1 MALDTAIKNVG
12 DYYAAHYLAD
22 KNGFAKDIRDQAKAW
37 KEQGS
42 QSAPRRLAALGDG
55 YFKAKTAALDF
66 PEPELR
72 SRAGVKELDA
82 WHPALLD
89 ALGYRPEPFALE
101 LATEKKQLP
110 ALLRLNRHNR
120 PWLVILQAPFC
131 LSGGD
136 SEEEPLE
143 QPVQAPSRLVEELP
157 TLQESWEKAI
167 ALLFKQED
175 APRWAMLL
183 AGARVYLFDA
193 QTYAQGRY
201 LWIDLEEAYGRRQA
215 ETFQAICALLS
226 IEALS
231 PQGESDEVLHER
243 LREGSL
249 KSTHGV
255 SEKLQGAVRD
265 AIQAIANGWVEA
277 RRQSNLGYRQ
287 LSEREAP
294 LPDGSREITAEQ
306 LRHDA
311 LIYVYRLL
319 FCFYAE
325 ARGGEL
331 GILPINDDVYR
342 LGYSLEALRDLVD
355 ANEPGTT
362 TEQRTYIA
370 EHLERLFQ
378 LIYEG
383 FDPAREGLAQEE
395 DESEG
400 PQFGRLPSQESLFGS
415 PGGEQLALEDAQPR
429 NADSRRDSY
438 TPGKLFAIEPLTA
451 TLFDPAATPLLS
463 RVKLPNRVLHGV
475 IRCLSLGTSQ
485 QSKRIG
491 RINYAE
497 LGIVQLGSVYEGLL
511 SYKGFFATE
520 DLIQVHQQIKQGKTI
535 KPMLDNAV
543 DPKQPTWFVPA
554 TRLDEFK
561 KGEVVLEHRTE
572 KPRIYRTGEFI
583 LHLNGVDR
591 VNSASY
597 YTPEVLTR
605 TLVEEALKERLK
617 EFTPERADE
626 VLSLKVCEPAMG
638 SAAFLV
644 EAIDQ
649 LAHRY
654 LELKQQQCDKS
665 IDPSDYEDELRRV
678 RHYIAVHNVYGVDLN
693 PVAVELGALSLWLAT
708 IHRLQEAP
716 GSEDSQPLH
725 RPAATPWFGLRLRAG
740 NSLIGARR
748 SVWSKGQLGAGK
760 HYGKNAQVPRQLKP
774 GEARQPGE
782 IYHFLVWDE
791 DMAPAATDKLMRQH
805 WPEECEQ
812 IKQWR
817 NRQVKE
823 KFSPEELVRLEALSE
838 RIDALWADYAAERH
852 QALAHSA
859 CTASVWPTPQNDV
872 EALRPGPS
880 LRHQER
886 LKARLEAESGAFQR
900 LRLLMDSWCSFYFW
914 PLEQAEALPS
924 REAWLAAAEVL
935 LGIGTDDTS
944 TRGML
949 DIQLGDDIDLEA
961 LFQASQAQLPDAAH
975 LSELVPWFGVGR
987 ATAAEQHYHH
997 WELIFTEILGPRVED
1012 KPEPKGFDLMF
1023 GNPPW
1028 LKVSWK
1034 DAPLLSEF
1042 EPLLGVRDAK
1052 SATYNRERPRL
1063 LQDEQRR
1070 LTYRTAFEQGEGSN
1084 VFLNDATLY
1093 PALAGVQTNLYKNF
1107 IERSWGL
1114 LGERGIAGLLHPE
1127 GVFDDPNGGELRK
1140 AYYPRLRA
1148 HYQHHNGLPLFSD
1161 VDAKERFSINIFV
1174 GEPGEVSFFNISNL
1188 ADPSTVE
1195 RSEGVVESVQPIPG
1209 FKDDKG
1215 DWETR
1220 GHPERILKIT
1230 ERELGLFARLFE
1242 EAETPPLQARLPQ
1255 VHSRPLLKVLEKFA
1269 KAPRRLSD
1277 LKGQYMAT
1285 EMLHEANA
1293 QRDGMITRQQEPS
1306 FQPANADEWVA
1317 SGPHFY
1323 VGNPFNKT
1331 PRTACTANGHYDAID
1346 LETIPND
1353 YLPRAVYRP
1362 GDENGD
1368 LTAFYNAIPEWP
1380 KPQKPTK
1387 TDSGWQ
1393 PGFWP
1398 VADDEAAAYEALLGE
1413 PLKRYGIDTSRPGAR
1428 TARQFGFFSRWEG
1441 DVEGAIRWL
1450 KHNGLERNSQAFTR
1464 SFSDVRLEQVALHKG
1479 DMEWL
1484 PKPLTAQPRLVY
1496 RRRGQPANERTLI
1509 PAVMPPGIT
1518 HINPVI
1524 SLTFNDSAMA
1534 AIFGGHSFSLLHDF
1548 LIRVAGRSDI
1558 YANTLLPF
1566 PLVEEAYWP
1575 NIKVRALRLSCL
1587 TNHYAELWHDLF
1599 EDGFKQDA
1607 FAKTGA
1613 KKWSELSPAWNR
1625 EVAFR
1630 SDLDRRQAEL
1640 ELDVLLALGF
1650 GLSVEELVQ
1659 IYSVQFSA
1667 LVEYEKVDEYD
1678 ARGQRL
1684 PNTKRKDAGGKEV
1697 RDARADHDGSSPLT
1711 VSWEIDNGNQTVT
1724 RTFYPPFRHVDRIE
1738 DYRTGYRVFAERLG
1752 IELPEA
1758 EAPAMAE

>member
-22 KNGFAKDIRDQAKAW
+22 KNGFAKDIREQAKAW
-37 KEQGS
+37 KDEGS
-42 QSAPRRLAALGDG
+42 QSAPRRLAALGDS
-55 YFKAKTAALDF
+55 YFKAKTAALDY

-82 WHPALLD
+82 WHPSLLD
-89 ALGYRPEPFALE
+89 ALGYRPKPFALE

-175 APRWAMLL
+175 APRWVMLL

-226 IEALS
+226 VEALA

-277 RRQSNLGYRQ
+277 RRHGNLGYRQ
-287 LSEREAP
+287 LSDREAP

-362 TEQRTYIA
+362 TEQGTYIA
-370 EHLERLFQ
+370 EHLDRLFK

-383 FDPAREGLAQEE
+383 FDPAREGHAE
-395 DESEG
+395 DEEG
-400 PQFGRLPSQESLFGS
+400 ESPQFGRLPSQASLFGS
-415 PGGEQLALEDAQPR
+415 PSGEQLALEDTQPR
-429 NADSRRDSY
+429 QADSRRDGY
-438 TPGKLFAIEPLTA
+438 TPGKLFIIEPLTA

-520 DLIQVHQQIKQGKTI
+520 DLVQVHQQIKQGKTI
-535 KPMLDNAV
+535 KPMLDDAV

-561 KGEVVLEHRTE
+561 KGEVVLEHRTQ

-617 EFTPERADE
+617 DFTPEQANE

-654 LELKQQQCDKS
+654 LELKQQQLGQS

-708 IHRLQEAP
+708 IHRLKEVA

-760 HYGKNAQVPRQLKP
+760 HYGMNAQVPRQLKP

-791 DMAPAATDKLMRQH
+791 DMAPASSDKLMKQH
-805 WPEECEQ
+805 WPEECER

-817 NRQVKE
+817 NKQVKK
-823 KFSPEELVRLEALSE
+823 KFSPEELSRLEALSE
-838 RIDALWADYAAERH
+838 RIDALWVDYAAERH
-852 QALAHSA
+852 QALAHTA

-872 EALRPGPS
+872 NSLRPGPS
-880 LRHQER
+880 LHHQER
-886 LKARLEAESGAFQR
+886 LKAKLEAESGAFQR
-900 LRLLMDSWCSFYFW
+900 LCLLMDSWCSFYFW

-935 LGIGTDDTS
+935 LGVGTDDLA
-944 TRGML
+944 TRAML
-949 DIQLGDDIDLEA
+949 DIQLGEDIDLEA

-987 ATAAEQHYHH
+987 ATATEQHYHH

-1012 KPEPKGFDLMF
+1012 KPEPRGFDLMF

-1028 LKVSWK
+1028 LKVTWK

-1070 LTYRTAFEQGEGSN
+1070 LTYRAAFEQGEGSN

-1114 LGERGIAGLLHPE
+1114 IAGQAIIGYLHE
-1127 GVFDDPNGGELRK
+1127 YAIFDDARGGRFRE
-1140 AYYPRLRA
+1140 AFYPRLRLA
-1148 HYQHHNGLPLFSD
+1148 VQYQNWLPLFPD
-1161 VDAKERFSINIFV
+1161 VGAAKVFCMTLS
-1174 GEPGEVSFFNISNL
+1174 
-1188 ADPSTVE
+1188 STPK
-1195 RSEGVVESVQPIPG
+1195 ES
-1209 FKDDKG
+1209 
-1215 DWETR
+1215 
-1220 GHPERILKIT
+1220 
-1230 ERELGLFARLFE
+1230 
-1242 EAETPPLQARLPQ
+1242 
-1255 VHSRPLLKVLEKFA
+1255 PLLNPDFFRGVEFGS
-1269 KAPRRLSD
+1269 PYT
-1277 LKGQYMAT
+1277 GQ
-1285 EMLHEANA
+1285 
-1293 QRDGMITRQQEPS
+1293 
-1306 FQPANADEWVA
+1306 
-1317 SGPHFY
+1317 
-1323 VGNPFNKT
+1323 
-1331 PRTACTANGHYDAID
+1331 
-1346 LETIPND
+1346 
-1353 YLPRAVYRP
+1353 
-1362 GDENGD
+1362 
-1368 LTAFYNAIPEWP
+1368 
-1380 KPQKPTK
+1380 
-1387 TDSGWQ
+1387 
-1393 PGFWP
+1393 
-1398 VADDEAAAYEALLGE
+1398 
-1413 PLKRYGIDTSRPGAR
+1413 
-1428 TARQFGFFSRWEG
+1428 
-1441 DVEGAIRWL
+1441 
-1450 KHNGLERNSQAFTR
+1450 
-1464 SFSDVRLEQVALHKG
+1464 
-1479 DMEWL
+1479 
-1484 PKPLTAQPRLVY
+1484 
-1496 RRRGQPANERTLI
+1496 
-1509 PAVMPPGIT
+1509 
-1518 HINPVI
+1518 
-1524 SLTFNDSAMA
+1524 
-1534 AIFGGHSFSLLHDF
+1534 
-1548 LIRVAGRSDI
+1548 
-1558 YANTLLPF
+1558 
-1566 PLVEEAYWP
+1566 
-1575 NIKVRALRLSCL
+1575 
-1587 TNHYAELWHDLF
+1587 
-1599 EDGFKQDA
+1599 
-1607 FAKTGA
+1607 
-1613 KKWSELSPAWNR
+1613 
-1625 EVAFR
+1625 
-1630 SDLDRRQAEL
+1630 
-1640 ELDVLLALGF
+1640 
-1650 GLSVEELVQ
+1650 
-1659 IYSVQFSA
+1659 
-1667 LVEYEKVDEYD
+1667 
-1678 ARGQRL
+1678 
-1684 PNTKRKDAGGKEV
+1684 
-1697 RDARADHDGSSPLT
+1697 
-1711 VSWEIDNGNQTVT
+1711 
-1724 RTFYPPFRHVDRIE
+1724 
-1738 DYRTGYRVFAERLG
+1738 
-1752 IELPEA
+1752 
-1758 EAPAMAE
+1758 

>member
-22 KNGFAKDIRDQAKAW
+22 KNGFAKDLRDQAKVW

-42 QSAPRRLAALGDG
+42 QSAPRRLATLGDS
-55 YFKAKTAALDF
+55 YFKAKAAALDF

-72 SRAGVKELDA
+72 SRAGIKEVEA

-89 ALGYRPEPFALE
+89 ALGYQPEPFAME

-120 PWLVILQAPFC
+120 PWLVILQAAFC
-131 LSGGD
+131 LAGGD
-136 SEEEPLE
+136 SDEEPLE
-143 QPVQAPSRLVEELP
+143 QQVQSPSRLVEELP

-167 ALLFKQED
+167 AILFKQED
-175 APRWAMLL
+175 APRWVMLL

-201 LWIDLEEAYGRRQA
+201 LWVDLEDAYGRRQA
-215 ETFQAICALLS
+215 ETFQAICALFS
-226 IEALS
+226 VEALS

-265 AIQAIANGWVEA
+265 AIQDIANGWVEA

-362 TEQRTYIA
+362 TEQGTYIA

-395 DESEG
+395 VESDS
-400 PQFGRLPSQESLFGS
+400 PQFGHLPSQESLFGS
-415 PGGEQLALEDAQPR
+415 PGGQQLALEDAQPR
-429 NADSRRDSY
+429 HADSRRDGY
-438 TPGKLFAIEPLTA
+438 TPGKLFSIEPLTA

-463 RVKLPNRVLHGV
+463 RVELPNRVLHGV

-485 QSKRIG
+485 QSRRIG

-520 DLIQVHQQIKQGKTI
+520 DLIQVHQRGKKV
-535 KPMLDNAV
+535 KPMFDDAV
-543 DPKQPTWFVPA
+543 DPKVPTWFVP
-554 TRLDEFK
+554 RSREDEFK
-561 KGEVVLEHRTE
+561 HGEVVLEHRTE
-572 KPRIYRTGEFI
+572 QTRYYKAGSFI

-605 TLVEEALKERLK
+605 TLVEEALKERFK
-617 EFTPERADE
+617 DFTPEQADE
-626 VLSLKVCEPAMG
+626 VLSLKICEPAMG

-654 LELKQQQCDKS
+654 LKLKQQQLGEN
-665 IDPSDYEDELRRV
+665 IAPSDYEDEVRRV

-708 IHRLQEAP
+708 IHRLQEAS
-716 GSEDSQPLH
+716 GSEDSQPFY

-748 SVWSKGQLGAGK
+748 SVWSKGQLKAGR
-760 HYGKNAQVPRQLKP
+760 HYGKNAEVPRQIKP
-774 GEARQPGE
+774 GEAREPGE
-782 IYHFLVWDE
+782 IYHFLIWDE
-791 DMAPAATDKLMRQH
+791 DMAPAATDNLMAQH
-805 WPEECEQ
+805 WPNECEY

-817 NRQVKE
+817 NKQVKQ

-838 RIDALWADYAAERH
+838 RIDDLWAEYAAERH
-852 QALAHSA
+852 QALAYSA
-859 CTASVWPTPQNDV
+859 CTASVWPAPQNDV
-872 EALRPGPS
+872 EALRPSPS

-886 LKARLEAESGAFQR
+886 LKATLEAESGAFQR
-900 LRLLMDSWCSFYFW
+900 LRQLMDSWCSFYFW
-914 PLEQAEALPS
+914 PLEQAETLPS

-935 LGIGTDDTS
+935 LGIGTDDLA
-944 TRGML
+944 TRAML
-949 DIQLGDDIDLEA
+949 DIQLGEDIDLEA
-961 LFQASQAQLPDAAH
+961 LFQVSEAQLPDAAH
-975 LSELVPWFGVGR
+975 LSKLVPWFGVGR

-1012 KPEPKGFDLMF
+1012 KPKPKGFDLMF

-1028 LKVSWK
+1028 LKVTWK

-1052 SATYNRERPRL
+1052 SATYNRERPKL

-1070 LTYRTAFEQGEGSN
+1070 LTYRAAFERGEGSN

-1114 LGERGIAGLLHPE
+1114 IADKAIVGFYHE
-1127 GVFDDPNGGELRK
+1127 SAIFDDARGGAFRE
-1140 AYYPRLRA
+1140 AFYPRLRLA
-1148 HYQHHNGLPLFSD
+1148 VQYQNWLPLFSD
-1161 VDAKERFSINIFV
+1161 VGAAKVFCMTLSSSPKEFIKFES
-1174 GEPGEVSFFNISNL
+1174 ISNVFHPQVIAQCEIEDRAANPVPAL
-1188 ADPSTVE
+1188 
-1195 RSEGVVESVQPIPG
+1195 
-1209 FKDDKG
+1209 KDSDGK
-1215 DWETR
+1215 WEMR
-1220 GHPERILKIT
+1220 GHPLRAIWVT
-1230 ERELGLFARLFE
+1230 EKELALFSKLLDEEGTLPAR
-1242 EAETPPLQARLPQ
+1242 ARLPQ
-1255 VHSRPLLKVLEKFA
+1255 VHSQSVLKVLEKFA
-1269 KAPRRLSD
+1269 GAPRRLD
-1277 LKGQYMAT
+1277 DTKGQYIAT
-1285 EMLHEANA
+1285 VMFDETYA
-1293 QRDGMITRQQEPS
+1293 QRDRIITRQQEPS
-1306 FQPANADEWVA
+1306 FQPSSSDEWVI

-1323 VGNPFNKT
+1323 VGNPFSKT
-1331 PRTACTANGHYDAID
+1331 ARALCKEKSDYDVVD
-1346 LETIPND
+1346 LESIPSD

-1362 GDENGD
+1362 GDESGD

-1380 KPQKPTK
+1380 KAQKPIK
-1387 TDSGWQ
+1387 IDSGWQ

-1398 VADDEAAAYEALLGE
+1398 VADDEVAAYEALLGE
-1413 PLKRYGIDTSRPGAR
+1413 PLKCYGIDTSRPGAR

-1450 KHNGLERNSQAFTR
+1450 KHNGLERNAQAFTR
-1464 SFSDVRLEQVALHKG
+1464 SFIDVRLEQAAPSDEQQKY
-1479 DMEWL
+1479 L
-1484 PKPLTAQPRLVY
+1484 PKPLTAYSRFMVRDMCQPS
-1496 RRRGQPANERTLI
+1496 NERTLMG
-1509 PAVMPPGIT
+1509 ALMPVGATAINT
-1518 HINPVI
+1518 ARVLTMLDKHALIAFSGFCTSVVADFYIKLKGRGHIHN
-1524 SLTFNDSAMA
+1524 
-1534 AIFGGHSFSLLHDF
+1534 
-1548 LIRVAGRSDI
+1548 
-1558 YANTLLPF
+1558 
-1566 PLVEEAYWP
+1566 
-1575 NIKVRALRLSCL
+1575 
-1587 TNHYAELWHDLF
+1587 
-1599 EDGFKQDA
+1599 
-1607 FAKTGA
+1607 
-1613 KKWSELSPAWNR
+1613 
-1625 EVAFR
+1625 
-1630 SDLDRRQAEL
+1630 SDLASLIMPVKPEICNSLVARTLALQCLSTQFDNFYEGIELTSASPHMLHSVFDGTNFAIELRPRVRNDMQRRLAQIEIDVLCAL
-1640 ELDVLLALGF
+1640 ELDLTE
-1650 GLSVEELVQ
+1650 EELIQ
-1659 IYSVQFSA
+1659 IYSVQFPVMKA
-1667 LVEYEKVDEYD
+1667 YEEADEYD
-1678 ARGQRL
+1678 SRGQRL
-1684 PNTKRKDAGGKEV
+1684 PNTSRKDAGGKEL
-1697 RDARADHDGSSPLT
+1697 RAARLGHDGNSPLT

-1724 RTFYPPFRHVDRIE
+1724 RTFYPPFSHVDRIE
-1738 DYRTGYRVFAERLG
+1738 DYRTAYRVFAERLG
-1752 IELPEA
+1752 IETKQEEFA
-1758 EAPAMAE
+1758 

>member
-42 QSAPRRLAALGDG
+42 QSAPRRLAALGDS
-55 YFKAKTAALDF
+55 YFKAKTAALDY

-72 SRAGVKELDA
+72 SRAGVKGLDA

-143 QPVQAPSRLVEELP
+143 QPVQAPSRLVDELP

-175 APRWAMLL
+175 APRWVMLL

-362 TEQRTYIA
+362 TEQGTYIA

-415 PGGEQLALEDAQPR
+415 PSGEQLGLEDAQPSQ
-429 NADSRRDSY
+429 AGSRRDGY

-475 IRCLSLGTSQ
+475 IRSLSLGTSQ

-520 DLIQVHQQIKQGKTI
+520 DLIQVHQQIKQGKSV
-535 KPMLDNAV
+535 KPMLDDAV
-543 DPKQPTWFVPA
+543 DPNQPTWFVPA

-561 KGEVVLEHRTE
+561 KGEVVLEHRTQ

-617 EFTPERADE
+617 DFTPEQADE

-708 IHRLQEAP
+708 IHRLQEVA
-716 GSEDSQPLH
+716 GSEDSQSLH

-805 WPEECEQ
+805 WPEECER

-817 NRQVKE
+817 NRQVKQ
-823 KFSPEELVRLEALSE
+823 KFSPEELARLEALSE

-852 QALAHSA
+852 RALAHSA
-859 CTASVWPTPQNDV
+859 CTASVWPTPQNDM

-900 LRLLMDSWCSFYFW
+900 LRLLMDSWCSVYFW
-914 PLEQAEALPS
+914 PLEQAKALPS

-949 DIQLGDDIDLEA
+949 DIQLGEDIDLEA

-975 LSELVPWFGVGR
+975 LSDLVPWFGVGR

-997 WELIFTEILGPRVED
+997 WELIFTEILGPRLED
-1012 KPEPKGFDLMF
+1012 KPEPRGFDLMF

-1028 LKVSWK
+1028 VGAAWQS
-1034 DAPLLSEF
+1034 APILDEF
-1042 EPLLGVRDAK
+1042 EPLLGVRDSK
-1052 SATYNRERPRL
+1052 SATYNRERPKL
-1063 LQDEQRR
+1063 LEREDRR
-1070 LTYRTAFEQGEGSN
+1070 RDYREMFTATEGLAT
-1084 VFLNDATLY
+1084 FLGSSSLF
-1093 PALAGVQTNLYKNF
+1093 PAISGIRTNLYKNF
-1107 IERSWGL
+1107 IEISWGL
-1114 LGERGIAGLLHPE
+1114 VATDAVVGFYHEYNIFEDARGGRFREFLYSRLI
-1127 GVFDDPNGGELRK
+1127 GVCQFQNW
-1140 AYYPRLRA
+1140 
-1148 HYQHHNGLPLFSD
+1148 LPLFSD
-1161 VDAKERFSINIFV
+1161 VGSAKTFCFTLCSAPKVDLGFWFIANVFHPSAIAQCEIKERDSLPV
-1174 GEPGEVSFFNISNL
+1174 PNL
-1188 ADPSTVE
+1188 KNTDGKWDMT
-1195 RSEGVVESVQPIPG
+1195 
-1209 FKDDKG
+1209 
-1215 DWETR
+1215 
-1220 GHPERILKIT
+1220 GHPDRKIWVGRDDLKVCSQ
-1230 ERELGLFARLFE
+1230 LV
-1242 EAETPPLQARLPQ
+1242 EAEGEKGSGPKLPLI
-1255 VHSRPLLKVLEKFA
+1255 HSRQMLKVLRTIAASPK
-1269 KAPRRLSD
+1269 RLND
-1277 LKGQYMAT
+1277 FKGLYYAT
-1285 EMLHEANA
+1285 DMFNEVLAQEA
-1293 QRDGMITRQQEPS
+1293 GVITRQQTPS
-1306 FQPANADEWVA
+1306 YCPTSSEDWIV
-1317 SGPHFY
+1317 SGPHFFMN
-1323 VGNPFNKT
+1323 NPFSKTARSECVEKSDYDVLVLDTLGESFT
-1331 PRTACTANGHYDAID
+1331 PRT
-1346 LETIPND
+1346 
-1353 YLPRAVYRP
+1353 VYRP
-1362 GDENGD
+1362 GDAKGEK
-1368 LTAFYNAIPEWP
+1368 ARFYEAIPEWP
-1380 KPQKPTK
+1380 KPKKPLK
-1387 TDSGWQ
+1387 TDTGWVK
-1393 PGFWP
+1393 GFWP
-1398 VADDEAAAYEALLGE
+1398 VRDDEVPAYEALLGE
-1413 PLKRYGIDTSRPGAR
+1413 KVKRYGFDLSELGGL
-1428 TARQFGFFSRWEG
+1428 TARKFAFFEKWDG
-1441 DVEGAIRWL
+1441 DVDKAVSFLRNAPPNEIHSL
-1450 KHNGLERNSQAFTR
+1450 KNRFPGVYLKQSIPENEE
-1464 SFSDVRLEQVALHKG
+1464 LKL
-1479 DMEWL
+1479 L
-1484 PKPLTAQPRLVY
+1484 PKPYTAYPRFMV
-1496 RRRGQPANERTLI
+1496 REMCVSSNERTLI
-1509 PAVMPPGIT
+1509 GALMPPGAT
-1518 HINPVI
+1518 
-1524 SLTFNDSAMA
+1524 SLGSVRSLAMA
-1534 AIFGGHSFSLLHDF
+1534 DAYNTVSFAGFCTSIFSDF
-1548 LIRVAGRSDI
+1548 LIKLRGRGHVKNSDLASLVVPVNKIICDAIVARV
-1558 YANTLLPF
+1558 
-1566 PLVEEAYWP
+1566 
-1575 NIKVRALRLSCL
+1575 LSLNCL
-1587 TNHYAELWHDLF
+1587 SQHFDLF
-1599 EDGFKQDA
+1599 YKEVSLFQDQ
-1607 FAKTGA
+1607 
-1613 KKWSELSPAWNR
+1613 SEMLKSVFYDIDLSI
-1625 EVAFR
+1625 EK
-1630 SDLDRRQAEL
+1630 RRVIRNDMQRRLAQIEIDVLCAL
-1640 ELDVLLALGF
+1640 ELDLTE
-1650 GLSVEELVQ
+1650 EELIQ
-1659 IYSVQFSA
+1659 IYSVQFPVMKA
-1667 LVEYEKVDEYD
+1667 YEEADEYD
-1678 ARGQRL
+1678 SRGQRL
-1684 PNTKRKDAGGKEV
+1684 PNTARKDAGGKELREV
-1697 RDARADHDGSSPLT
+1697 RADHDGISPLT

-1724 RTFYPPFRHVDRIE
+1724 RTFYPPFLHVDRIE
-1738 DYRTGYRVFAERLG
+1738 DYRTAYRVFAERLG

-1758 EAPAMAE
+1758 EASAMAE

>member
-1 MALDTAIKNVG
+1 MALDNAIKNVG

-22 KNGFAKDIRDQAKAW
+22 KNGFAKGIREQAKAW
-37 KEQGS
+37 KDEGS
-42 QSAPRRLAALGDG
+42 QSAPRRLAALGDS

-66 PEPELR
+66 SEPELR

-101 LATEKKQLP
+101 LPTEKKQLP

-231 PQGESDEVLHER
+231 PEGESDEVLHER

-294 LPDGSREITAEQ
+294 LPDGSREINAEQ

-362 TEQRTYIA
+362 TEQGTYIA

-383 FDPAREGLAQEE
+383 FDPAREGLAQED
-395 DESEG
+395 DESDS
-400 PQFGRLPSQESLFGS
+400 PQFGRLPSQASLFGS
-415 PGGEQLALEDAQPR
+415 PGGEQLALEEAQPR
-429 NADSRRDSY
+429 QADGRRDGY
-438 TPGKLFAIEPLTA
+438 TPGKLFSIEPLTA

-475 IRCLSLGTSQ
+475 IRCLSLGTTQ

-535 KPMLDNAV
+535 KPMFDNAV
-543 DPKQPTWFVPA
+543 DPKVATWFVPSH
-554 TRLDEFK
+554 REDDFK
-561 KGEVVLEHRTE
+561 HGEVVLEHRT
-572 KPRIYRTGEFI
+572 KKTRYYKTGSFI

-617 EFTPERADE
+617 EFTPEQADE

-654 LELKQQQCDKS
+654 LDLKTKQLGQS

-708 IHRLQEAP
+708 IHRLQEVA

-791 DMAPAATDKLMRQH
+791 DMAPTATDKLMKQH

-817 NRQVKE
+817 NHQVKE
-823 KFSPEELVRLEALSE
+823 KFSPEELARLEALSE

-872 EALRPGPS
+872 EALRPGPR

-886 LKARLEAESGAFQR
+886 LKAKLEAESGAFQR

-914 PLEQAEALPS
+914 PLEKADALPN

-935 LGIGTDDTS
+935 LGIGTDDLA
-944 TRGML
+944 TRAML
-949 DIQLGDDIDLEA
+949 DIQLGEDIDLEA

-997 WELIFTEILGPRVED
+997 WELIFTEILGPQLED
-1012 KPEPKGFDLMF
+1012 KPEPRGFDLMF

-1028 LKVSWK
+1028 LKVTWK

-1052 SATYNRERPRL
+1052 SATYNRERPKL

-1093 PALAGVQTNLYKNF
+1093 PSLAGVQTNLYKNF

-1114 LGERGIAGLLHPE
+1114 LGEYGIAGLLHPE
-1127 GVFDDPNGGELRK
+1127 GVFDDPNGGKLRK

-1161 VDAKERFSINIFV
+1161 VDAKERFSINVFV

-1188 ADPSTVE
+1188 ADPTTVE
-1195 RSEGVVESVQPIPG
+1195 RSEAVVESVQPIPG

-1215 DWETR
+1215 GWETR
-1220 GHPERILKIT
+1220 GHPERILNIT
-1230 ERELGLFARLFE
+1230 ERELGLFVRLFE

-1269 KAPRRLSD
+1269 KAPSRLGD

-1306 FQPANADEWVA
+1306 FQPASANEWVV

-1331 PRTACTANGHYDAID
+1331 PRTVCTANGHYDAIID
-1346 LETIPND
+1346 LETIPSD

-1398 VADDEAAAYEALLGE
+1398 VADEYVAAFEALLGE
-1413 PLKRYGIDTSRPGAR
+1413 PLKRYGIESSRPGAR
-1428 TARQFGFFSRWEG
+1428 TARQFGFFTRWEG

-1450 KHNGLERNSQAFTR
+1450 KHNGLECNAHAFTR
-1464 SFSDVRLEQVALHKG
+1464 SFSDVRLEQAVPDAQKMKL
-1479 DMEWL
+1479 L
-1484 PKPLTAQPRLVY
+1484 PKPITAQPRLMV
-1496 RRRGQPANERTLI
+1496 RAMCQPANERTLI
-1509 PAVMPPGIT
+1509 GALMPHGATATNAARIVAMVDNYELLAFEGFVSSIVADLVIKLNGRGNVHNSDIAIVPTVTKAELKPAVVTRVLASQCLSTQFDDFYEGIELTSASSDMQHSVFDGTNFTIELRPG
-1518 HINPVI
+1518 
-1524 SLTFNDSAMA
+1524 LRNDMQ
-1534 AIFGGHSFSLLHDF
+1534 
-1548 LIRVAGRSDI
+1548 R
-1558 YANTLLPF
+1558 
-1566 PLVEEAYWP
+1566 
-1575 NIKVRALRLSCL
+1575 RLAQIEIDVLC
-1587 TNHYAELWHDLF
+1587 A
-1599 EDGFKQDA
+1599 
-1607 FAKTGA
+1607 
-1613 KKWSELSPAWNR
+1613 
-1625 EVAFR
+1625 
-1630 SDLDRRQAEL
+1630 L
-1640 ELDVLLALGF
+1640 ELDLTE
-1650 GLSVEELVQ
+1650 EELIQ
-1659 IYSVQFSA
+1659 IYTVQFPVMKA
-1667 LVEYEKVDEYD
+1667 YEEADQYD
-1678 ARGQRL
+1678 SRGQRL
-1684 PNTKRKDAGGKEV
+1684 PNTARKDAGGKEL
-1697 RDARADHDGSSPLT
+1697 REARADHDGTSPLT

-1738 DYRTGYRVFAERLG
+1738 DYRTAYRVFAERLG

-1758 EAPAMAE
+1758 EASAMAE

>member
-22 KNGFAKDIRDQAKAW
+22 KNGFTKDIRDQAKAW

-42 QSAPRRLAALGDG
+42 QSAPRRLAALGDS

-101 LATEKKQLP
+101 LATEKMQLP

-131 LSGGD
+131 LSGDD

-226 IEALS
+226 VEALS

-287 LSEREAP
+287 LGEREAP

-311 LIYVYRLL
+311 LIFVYRLL

-362 TEQRTYIA
+362 TEQGTYIA

-395 DESEG
+395 EESEG
-400 PQFGRLPSQESLFGS
+400 PLFGRPPSQTSLFGS
-415 PGGEQLALEDAQPR
+415 PGGEQLALDDAQPR
-429 NADSRRDSY
+429 LADGRRDGY

-520 DLIQVHQQIKQGKTI
+520 DLIQVHQQIKQGRTI
-535 KPMLDNAV
+535 RPMLDNAV

-561 KGEVVLEHRTE
+561 KGEVVLEHRTQ

-617 EFTPERADE
+617 AFTPEQADE

-654 LELKQQQCDKS
+654 LELKQQQLGQS

-708 IHRLQEAP
+708 IHRLQEVA
-716 GSEDSQPLH
+716 GSEDSQPIH

-748 SVWSKGQLGAGK
+748 SVWSKGQLGTGK

-774 GEARQPGE
+774 SEARKPGE

-791 DMAPAATDKLMRQH
+791 DMAPAATDKLMREH
-805 WPEECEQ
+805 WPEACEQ

-823 KFSPEELVRLEALSE
+823 KYSPEELARLEALSE

-852 QALAHSA
+852 RALAHSA

-886 LKARLEAESGAFQR
+886 LKAKLEAESGAFQR

-914 PLEQAEALPS
+914 PLEQAETLPS

-935 LGIGTDDTS
+935 LGIGTDDLA
-944 TRGML
+944 TRAML
-949 DIQLGDDIDLEA
+949 DIQLGEDIDLEA

-1028 LKVSWK
+1028 LKVTWS

-1052 SATYNRERPRL
+1052 SVTYNRERPKL
-1063 LQDEQRR
+1063 LQDARRR
-1070 LTYRTAFEQGEGSN
+1070 LEYRTAFEQGEGSN

-1114 LGERGIAGLLHPE
+1114 IAE
-1127 GVFDDPNGGELRK
+1127 GAMVGFYHEYAIFDDAKGGGFRK
-1140 AYYPRLRA
+1140 ALYPRLRA
-1148 HYQHHNGLPLFSD
+1148 SFQYQNWLPLFAD
-1161 VDAKERFSINIFV
+1161 VGSAKVFCMTLSSTPREEIGFRS
-1174 GEPGEVSFFNISNL
+1174 ISNVFH
-1188 ADPSTVE
+1188 PQ
-1195 RSEGVVESVQPIPG
+1195 VVSQCDMQENLCKPVPAL
-1209 FKDDKG
+1209 KDDDGK
-1215 DWETR
+1215 WEMR
-1220 GHPERILKIT
+1220 GHPLRTVWVTSK
-1230 ERELGLFARLFE
+1230 ELELFAKLLDDE
-1242 EAETPPLQARLPQ
+1242 GTPYSRARLPQ
-1255 VHSRPLLKVLEKFA
+1255 VHSQKILAVLEKFA
-1269 KAPRRLSD
+1269 KSPRRLGD
-1277 LKGQYMAT
+1277 LKGCYYPT
-1285 EMLHEANA
+1285 EMFHESNS
-1293 QRDGMITRQQEPS
+1293 QRDGIITRQEKPS
-1306 FQPANADEWVA
+1306 FQPESADEWVV

-1323 VGNPFNKT
+1323 ASNPFAKT
-1331 PRTACTANGHYDAID
+1331 ARTMCKEKSDYDLID
-1346 LETIPND
+1346 LSNIQSN

-1380 KPQKPTK
+1380 KPQKPVRVE
-1387 TDSGWQ
+1387 SGWQ

-1398 VADDEAAAYEALLGE
+1398 VDDEDVFAYEVLLGE
-1413 PLKRYGIDTSRPGAR
+1413 KVKRYCIDTSRPGTR
-1428 TARQFGFFSRWEG
+1428 TARKFGFFNRWDG
-1441 DVEGAIRWL
+1441 DVEGAIQWL
-1450 KHNGLERNSQAFTR
+1450 KNNRLDCDDKEFLQRFY
-1464 SFSDVRLEQVALHKG
+1464 DVRLGQVAPTVCQMQG
-1479 DMEWL
+1479 L
-1484 PKPLTAQPRLVY
+1484 PKPITSYARHVN
-1496 RRRGQPANERTLI
+1496 RKMVMSSNERTLI
-1509 PAVMPPGIT
+1509 ASVIPPGASHMDGAFSIAFSSVALT
-1518 HINPVI
+1518 MCFS
-1524 SLTFNDSAMA
+1524 SLASSVVM
-1534 AIFGGHSFSLLHDF
+1534 DF
-1548 LIRVAGRSDI
+1548 LVRMGGKSNLRHDVMKNMPFPDNVFGKLAAYRYAQLICVAEAYKTTWDSLID
-1558 YANTLLPF
+1558 TLLKD
-1566 PLVEEAYWP
+1566 EE
-1575 NIKVRALRLSCL
+1575 ISSL
-1587 TNHYAELWHDLF
+1587 D
-1599 EDGFKQDA
+1599 
-1607 FAKTGA
+1607 FASLEEWDPSK
-1613 KKWSELSPAWNR
+1613 PC
-1625 EVAFR
+1625 R
-1630 SDLDRRQAEL
+1630 SDLERRLAGVDI
-1640 ELDVLLALGF
+1640 DVLAAFSL
-1650 GLSVEELVQ
+1650 GLSLEELIQ
-1659 IYSVQFSA
+1659 IYEVQFS
-1667 LVEYEKVDEYD
+1667 VMKSYEEVDEYD
-1678 ARGQRL
+1678 SRGMRL
-1684 PNTKRKDAGGKEV
+1684 PNTTRKDAGGKEV
-1697 RDARADHDGSSPLT
+1697 REARADHDGTSPLT

-1738 DYRTGYRVFAERLG
+1738 DYRTAYRVFAERLG
-1752 IELPEA
+1752 VETHQEEFA
-1758 EAPAMAE
+1758 

>member
-42 QSAPRRLAALGDG
+42 QSAPRRLAALGDN

-89 ALGYRPEPFALE
+89 TLGYRPEPFALE

-226 IEALS
+226 VDALS

-362 TEQRTYIA
+362 TEQGTYIA

-383 FDPAREGLAQEE
+383 FDPAREGLSHQE
-395 DESEG
+395 DESDS

-415 PGGEQLALEDAQPR
+415 PGGEQLALDDAQPR
-429 NADSRRDSY
+429 HAGSRRDGY

-475 IRCLSLGTSQ
+475 IRSLSLGTSQ

-520 DLIQVHQQIKQGKTI
+520 DLIQVHQQIKKGKTI

-543 DPKQPTWFVPA
+543 DPKVPTWFVP
-554 TRLDEFK
+554 RSREDEFK

-572 KPRIYRTGEFI
+572 QTRYYKTGSFI

-617 EFTPERADE
+617 VFTPERADE
-626 VLSLKVCEPAMG
+626 VLSLKICEPAMG

-665 IDPSDYEDELRRV
+665 IDPSDYEDELRRA

-693 PVAVELGALSLWLAT
+693 PVAVELGSLSLWLAT
-708 IHRLQEAP
+708 IHRLMEHP

-748 SVWSKGQLGAGK
+748 GVWSKGQLGAGK

-791 DMAPAATDKLMRQH
+791 DMAPASTDQLMKQH
-805 WPEECEQ
+805 WPEACEQ

-817 NRQVKE
+817 TKQVKE
-823 KFSPEELVRLEALSE
+823 KFSPEELARLEALSE
-838 RIDALWADYAAERH
+838 RIDVLWTDYAAERH
-852 QALAHSA
+852 QALAYSA

-872 EALRPGPS
+872 QALRPGPS
-880 LRHQER
+880 LHYQER
-886 LKARLEAESGAFQR
+886 LKAKLEAESGAFQR
-900 LRLLMDSWCSFYFW
+900 LRLMMDSWCSFYFW
-914 PLEQAEALPS
+914 PLKQAEALPS

-935 LGIGTDDTS
+935 LGIGTDDLD
-944 TRGML
+944 TRSKL
-949 DIQLGDDIDLEA
+949 DKQLGEDIDLEA

-997 WELIFTEILGPRVED
+997 WELIFTEILGPRVEG
-1012 KPEPKGFDLMF
+1012 KPEPRGFDLMF

-1028 LKVSWK
+1028 LKVTWK

-1052 SATYNRERPRL
+1052 SAIYNRERPNL

-1114 LGERGIAGLLHPE
+1114 IADLAIVGYLHE
-1127 GVFDDPNGGELRK
+1127 YAIFDDARGGRFRE
-1140 AYYPRLRA
+1140 AFYTRLRLA
-1148 HYQHHNGLPLFSD
+1148 VQYQNWLPLFPD
-1161 VDAKERFSINIFV
+1161 VGAAKVFCMTLSSTPKDVIDFRSISNAFHPQVIAQCSFV
-1174 GEPGEVSFFNISNL
+1174 GN
-1188 ADPSTVE
+1188 ADNPVPALKDA
-1195 RSEGVVESVQPIPG
+1195 EG
-1209 FKDDKG
+1209 K
-1215 DWETR
+1215 WELR
-1220 GHPERILKIT
+1220 GHPLRAIRVT
-1230 ERELGLFARLFE
+1230 EEELSLFAKLLDE
-1242 EAETPPLQARLPQ
+1242 EGTPAAQARLPQ
-1255 VHSRPLLKVLEKFA
+1255 VHSQSVLKVLEKFA
-1269 KAPRRLSD
+1269 QAPRRLGD

-1285 EMLHEANA
+1285 EILHEANA

-1306 FQPANADEWVA
+1306 FQPASADEWVV

-1323 VGNPFNKT
+1323 VGNPFSKT
-1331 PRTACTANGHYDAID
+1331 ARTLCKEKSDYEVVD
-1346 LETIPND
+1346 LETIPSD

-1362 GDENGD
+1362 GDESGD

-1398 VADDEAAAYEALLGE
+1398 VAEEYVAAFEALMGE
-1413 PLKRYGIDTSRPGAR
+1413 PLKRYGIETSRPGAR
-1428 TARQFGFFSRWEG
+1428 TARRFGFFSRWEG

-1464 SFSDVRLEQVALHKG
+1464 SFSDVRLEQAAPSDEQQKY
-1479 DMEWL
+1479 L
-1484 PKPLTAQPRLVY
+1484 PKPLTAYSRFMVRDMCQPS
-1496 RRRGQPANERTLI
+1496 NERTLMGALM
-1509 PAVMPPGIT
+1509 PAGATAIHTVR
-1518 HINPVI
+1518 V
-1524 SLTFNDSAMA
+1524 MA
-1534 AIFGGHSFSLLHDF
+1534 ALESSVTVLFSGTASSVVADFYIKLKGRGHVHNSDLASLVLPSKPAICDAIIGRTLALQCLSTQFDDF
-1548 LIRVAGRSDI
+1548 YEGVELTSARSDM
-1558 YANTLLPF
+1558 
-1566 PLVEEAYWP
+1566 
-1575 NIKVRALRLSCL
+1575 LRSAFDG
-1587 TNHYAELWHDLF
+1587 TNFTIEQCPRLRNDM
-1599 EDGFKQDA
+1599 Q
-1607 FAKTGA
+1607 
-1613 KKWSELSPAWNR
+1613 
-1625 EVAFR
+1625 
-1630 SDLDRRQAEL
+1630 RRLAQIEIDVLCAL
-1640 ELDVLLALGF
+1640 ELDLTE
-1650 GLSVEELVQ
+1650 EELIQ
-1659 IYSVQFSA
+1659 IYTVQFPVMKA
-1667 LVEYEKVDEYD
+1667 YEEADEYD
-1678 ARGQRL
+1678 SCGQRL
-1684 PNTKRKDAGGKEV
+1684 PNTARKDAGGKEL
-1697 RDARADHDGSSPLT
+1697 REARADHDGTSPLT

-1724 RTFYPPFRHVDRIE
+1724 RSFYPPFRHVDRIE
-1738 DYRTGYRVFAERLG
+1738 GYRTAYRVFSERLG
-1752 IELPEA
+1752 IETHQEESA
-1758 EAPAMAE
+1758 

>member
-42 QSAPRRLAALGDG
+42 QSAPRRLAALGDS

-66 PEPELR
+66 PEPQLR

-120 PWLVILQAPFC
+120 PWLVVLQAPFC

-287 LSEREAP
+287 LGEREAP

-362 TEQRTYIA
+362 TEQGTYIA

-395 DESEG
+395 EESDS

-429 NADSRRDSY
+429 HADSRQGGY
-438 TPGKLFAIEPLTA
+438 TPGKLFSIEPLTA

-535 KPMLDNAV
+535 KPMLDDAV
-543 DPKQPTWFVPA
+543 DPKVATWFVPSH
-554 TRLDEFK
+554 REDEFK
-561 KGEVVLEHRTE
+561 HGEVVLEHRT
-572 KPRIYRTGEFI
+572 KKTRYYKTGSFI

-708 IHRLQEAP
+708 IHRLQEVA

-791 DMAPAATDKLMRQH
+791 DMAPAATDALMRQH

-817 NRQVKE
+817 NKQVKQ
-823 KFSPEELVRLEALSE
+823 KFFPEELARLEALSE

-935 LGIGTDDTS
+935 LGIGTDDLV
-944 TRGML
+944 TRSKL
-949 DIQLGDDIDLEA
+949 DEQLGEDIDLEA

-975 LSELVPWFGVGR
+975 LSELVHWFGVGR

-997 WELIFTEILGPRVED
+997 WELIFTEILGPRVEE

-1028 LKVSWK
+1028 VGAAWQS
-1034 DAPLLSEF
+1034 APILDEF
-1042 EPLLGVRDAK
+1042 EPLLGVRDVK
-1052 SATYNRERPRL
+1052 SATYNRERPKL
-1063 LQDEQRR
+1063 LECDDRR
-1070 LTYRTAFEQGEGSN
+1070 QQYRGMYTATEGLATFLGSN
-1084 VFLNDATLY
+1084 ILY
-1093 PALAGVQTNLYKNF
+1093 PAIAGMRTNLYKNF
-1107 IERSWGL
+1107 IERSWEL
-1114 LGERGIAGLLHPE
+1114 LSDLGIAGLLHPE
-1127 GVFDDPNGGELRK
+1127 SVFDDGKGGLFRCS
-1140 AYYPRLRA
+1140 YYPRLRA
-1148 HYQHHNGLPLFSD
+1148 HYQYENERQKELFAD
-1161 VDAKERFSINIFV
+1161 VNARQTFSINIF
-1174 GEPGEVSFFNISNL
+1174 GSLRGGVSFRSIFNL
-1188 ADPSTVE
+1188 FGGSTLKYCTSHDE
-1195 RSEGVVESVQPIPG
+1195 PNAPIPG
-1209 FKDDKG
+1209 IKDEHG
-1215 DWETR
+1215 EWEVR
-1220 GHPERILKIT
+1220 GHCLRLITIT
-1230 ERELGLFARLFE
+1230 ENELELFAKLLDE
-1242 EAETPPLQARLPQ
+1242 EGTDPLEARLPQ
-1255 VHSRPLLKVLEKFA
+1255 VHSQPLLKVLEKFA
-1269 KAPRRLSD
+1269 KAPQRLGD
-1277 LKGQYMAT
+1277 LKGQYYASD
-1285 EMLHEANA
+1285 MLNEVNA
-1293 QRDGMITRQQEPS
+1293 QRDGIITRQQEPS
-1306 FQPANADEWVA
+1306 FEPTSADEWVI

-1331 PRTACTANGHYDAID
+1331 PRSVCTEKNHYDTID
-1346 LETIPND
+1346 LESIPSD

-1362 GDENGD
+1362 GDEGGD

-1380 KPQKPTK
+1380 RPQKPLK
-1387 TDSGWQ
+1387 TDSAWQ

-1398 VADDEAAAYEALLGE
+1398 VADDEVAAYESLLEE
-1413 PLKRYGIDTSRPGAR
+1413 PLKRYGIEPSRPGAR

-1450 KHNGLERNSQAFTR
+1450 KHNGLERNAQEFTR
-1464 SFSDVRLEQVALHKG
+1464 SFGDVRLEQAVPDAQKMKL
-1479 DMEWL
+1479 L
-1484 PKPLTAQPRLVY
+1484 PKPITAQPRLMV
-1496 RRRGQPANERTLI
+1496 RAMCQPANERTLI
-1509 PAVMPPGIT
+1509 GALMPHGATATNAARIVAMVDNYELLAFEGFVSSIVADLVIKLNGRGNVHNSDIAIVPTVTKAELKPAVVTRVLALQCLSTQFDDFYEG
-1518 HINPVI
+1518 VE
-1524 SLTFNDSAMA
+1524 LTSASYDMLRSVFDGTDFTIEYRPTLRNDMQ
-1534 AIFGGHSFSLLHDF
+1534 
-1548 LIRVAGRSDI
+1548 R
-1558 YANTLLPF
+1558 
-1566 PLVEEAYWP
+1566 
-1575 NIKVRALRLSCL
+1575 RLAQIEIDVLC
-1587 TNHYAELWHDLF
+1587 A
-1599 EDGFKQDA
+1599 
-1607 FAKTGA
+1607 
-1613 KKWSELSPAWNR
+1613 
-1625 EVAFR
+1625 
-1630 SDLDRRQAEL
+1630 L
-1640 ELDVLLALGF
+1640 ELDLTE
-1650 GLSVEELVQ
+1650 EELIQ
-1659 IYSVQFSA
+1659 IYTVQFPVMKA
-1667 LVEYEKVDEYD
+1667 YEEADEYD
-1678 ARGQRL
+1678 SRGQRL
-1684 PNTKRKDAGGKEV
+1684 PNTARKDAGGREV
-1697 RDARADHDGSSPLT
+1697 REARANHDGTSPLT

-1738 DYRTGYRVFAERLG
+1738 DYRIAYRVFAERLG
-1752 IELPEA
+1752 IETKHEEFA
-1758 EAPAMAE
+1758 

>member
-22 KNGFAKDIRDQAKAW
+22 KNGFAKDIRDLAKAW

-42 QSAPRRLAALGDG
+42 QSAPRRLAALGDS

-120 PWLVILQAPFC
+120 PWLVTLQAPFC

-136 SEEEPLE
+136 SDEEPLE
-143 QPVQAPSRLVEELP
+143 QEVQAPGRLVEELP

-167 ALLFKQED
+167 ANLFKQED
-175 APRWAMLL
+175 APRWVMLL

-226 IEALS
+226 VEALS

-362 TEQRTYIA
+362 TEQGTYIA
-370 EHLERLFQ
+370 EHLEWLFQ

-395 DESEG
+395 ESDG

-415 PGGEQLALEDAQPR
+415 PSGEQLALEDAQPR
-429 NADSRRDSY
+429 QADSRRDGY

-475 IRCLSLGTSQ
+475 IRSLSLGTSQ
-485 QSKRIG
+485 QSRRIG

-520 DLIQVHQQIKQGKTI
+520 DLIQVHQQIKQGRTI
-535 KPMLDNAV
+535 KSMLDNAV

-561 KGEVVLEHRTE
+561 KGEVVLEHRTQ

-617 EFTPERADE
+617 DFTPEQADE
-626 VLSLKVCEPAMG
+626 VLALKVCEPAMG

-654 LELKQQQCDKS
+654 LELKQQQLGQS

-708 IHRLQEAP
+708 IHRLMEHP
-716 GSEDSQPLH
+716 GSEDTPPVH

-748 SVWSKGQLGAGK
+748 SVWSKVQLGAGK
-760 HYGKNAQVPRQLKP
+760 HYGKNAHVPRQLKP
-774 GEARQPGE
+774 GEARKPGE

-791 DMAPAATDKLMRQH
+791 EMAPAATDKLMRQH

-817 NRQVKE
+817 NKQVKQTI
-823 KFSPEELVRLEALSE
+823 SPEELARLEALSA
-838 RIDALWADYAAERH
+838 RIDVLWADYAAERH
-852 QALAHSA
+852 RALAHSA

-935 LGIGTDDTS
+935 LGIGTDDLA
-944 TRGML
+944 TRAML
-949 DIQLGDDIDLEA
+949 DIQLGEDIDLEA

-987 ATAAEQHYHH
+987 ATANEQHYHH

-1028 LKVSWK
+1028 LKVAWNK
-1034 DAPLLSEF
+1034 EYVLYEI
-1042 EPLLGVRDAK
+1042 EPLLGVQAAGADELNEQLEYVFDNVIGARK
-1052 SATYNRERPRL
+1052 YVQGVTSSLGGQKFLGERK
-1063 LQDEQRR
+1063 
-1070 LTYRTAFEQGEGSN
+1070 Y
-1084 VFLNDATLY
+1084 Y
-1093 PALAGVQTNLYKNF
+1093 PDSSGVKANLYKKF
-1107 IERSWGL
+1107 IEEAWRLVAAAGVSGIL
-1114 LGERGIAGLLHPE
+1114 CPDEFLSDSKGGRFRERFYAHVVKHFQFNNE
-1127 GVFDDPNGGELRK
+1127 VGVFADV
-1140 AYYPRLRA
+1140 
-1148 HYQHHNGLPLFSD
+1148 HNQMT
-1161 VDAKERFSINIFV
+1161 FSINV
-1174 GEPGEVSFFNISNL
+1174 MRSSRGEVEFDAIFNLFEPKTIAACYN
-1188 ADPSTVE
+1188 DDGK
-1195 RSEGVVESVQPIPG
+1195 GVVPG
-1209 FKDDKG
+1209 IKDAKG
-1215 DWETR
+1215 DWEIS
-1220 GHPERILKIT
+1220 GHLRRVVRITKK
-1230 ERELGLFARLFE
+1230 ELGLFSRLFE
-1242 EAETPPLQARLPQ
+1242 EEGGGGCKLPKL
-1255 VHSRPLLKVLEKFA
+1255 HSEDFVPVLEKFSKFKLKLA
-1269 KAPRRLSD
+1269 DGYLKSSVMFDETAMQKKGVLSKD
-1277 LKGQYMAT
+1277 RKPTY
-1285 EMLHEANA
+1285 E
-1293 QRDGMITRQQEPS
+1293 S
-1306 FQPANADEWVA
+1306 KVA
-1317 SGPHFY
+1317 SEFVVSGPHYY
-1323 VGNPFNKT
+1323 VANPYHQN
-1331 PRTACTANGHYDAID
+1331 ANTIYESNRSYHSLD
-1346 LETIPND
+1346 LIN
-1353 YLPRAVYRP
+1353 LPKSPKRRSLFRL
-1362 GDENGD
+1362 GDKVGGMSN
-1368 LTAFYNAIPEWP
+1368 F
-1380 KPQKPTK
+1380 QKEVLAR
-1387 TDSGWQ
+1387 G
-1393 PGFWP
+1393 
-1398 VADDEAAAYEALLGE
+1398 LGE
-1413 PLKRYGIDTSRPGAR
+1413 DYIGRYRYLNREMAKSG
-1428 TARQFGFFSRWEG
+1428 
-1441 DVEGAIRWL
+1441 
-1450 KHNGLERNSQAFTR
+1450 
-1464 SFSDVRLEQVALHKG
+1464 
-1479 DMEWL
+1479 
-1484 PKPLTAQPRLVY
+1484 
-1496 RRRGQPANERTLI
+1496 NERTLMPVI
-1509 PAVMPPGIT
+1509 IPPGVIHLIT
-1518 HINPVI
+1518 
-1524 SLTFNDSAMA
+1524 S
-1534 AIFGGHSFSLLHDF
+1534 FGISFSDLRKLALYTAGNISIVHDF
-1548 LIRVAGRSDI
+1548 
-1558 YANTLLPF
+1558 F
-1566 PLVEEAYWP
+1566 
-1575 NIKVRALRLSCL
+1575 IKVSGTGHCYGIFLERMPVYEGEAANSLISRCLRLICL
-1587 TNHYAELWHDLF
+1587 SEDYAPLWNSVYDSSIPEGWTVEDPCLNNAHEKSWGDLGGW
-1599 EDGFKQDA
+1599 DMY
-1607 FAKTGA
+1607 
-1613 KKWSELSPAWNR
+1613 SPLR
-1625 EVAFR
+1625 LCF
-1630 SDLDRRQAEL
+1630 SRRQALIEI
-1640 ELDVLLALGF
+1640 DVLVALSLGVSIEA
-1650 GLSVEELVQ
+1650 L
-1659 IYSVQFSA
+1659 INAYSVQFPVMKA
-1667 LVEYEKVDEYD
+1667 YEEADEYD
-1678 ARGQRL
+1678 SLGQRL

-1697 RDARADHDGSSPLT
+1697 REARTDHDGTSPLT
-1711 VSWEIDNGNQTVT
+1711 VSWDIDNGYQTVT

-1738 DYRTGYRVFAERLG
+1738 DYRTAYRVFAERLG
-1752 IELPEA
+1752 IGVPEA
-1758 EAPAMAE
+1758 EASAMAE

>member
-55 YFKAKTAALDF
+55 YFKAKTVALDF

-89 ALGYRPEPFALE
+89 ALGYRPKPFALE

-131 LSGGD
+131 LFSGD
-136 SEEEPLE
+136 NEEEPLE
-143 QPVQAPSRLVEELP
+143 QPVQTPSHLVEELP

-183 AGARVYLFDA
+183 AGGRVYLFDA

-215 ETFQAICALLS
+215 EAFQAICALLS
-226 IEALS
+226 VEALS

-287 LSEREAP
+287 LGEREAP

-362 TEQRTYIA
+362 TEQGTYIA

-383 FDPAREGLAQEE
+383 FDPAREDLAQEE
-395 DESEG
+395 EESEG
-400 PQFGRLPSQESLFGS
+400 SQFGRLPSQESLFGS
-415 PGGEQLALEDAQPR
+415 PGGEQLGLDNAQPR
-429 NADSRRDSY
+429 NAESRRDGY

-463 RVKLPNRVLHGV
+463 RIKLPNQVLHGV
-475 IRCLSLGTSQ
+475 IRSLSLGTSQ

-520 DLIQVHQQIKQGKTI
+520 DLIQVHQQIKKGKTI

-543 DPKQPTWFVPA
+543 DPKVPTWFVS
-554 TRLDEFK
+554 RSREDEFK
-561 KGEVVLEHRTE
+561 KGEVVLEHRTVQTRYY
-572 KPRIYRTGEFI
+572 KTGSFI

-605 TLVEEALKERLK
+605 TLVEESLKERLK
-617 EFTPERADE
+617 DFTPERADE

-708 IHRLQEAP
+708 IHRLMEHP

-748 SVWSKGQLGAGK
+748 GVWSKGQLGAGK

-791 DMAPAATDKLMRQH
+791 DMAPAATDQLMKQH
-805 WPEECEQ
+805 WPEACDQ
-812 IKQWR
+812 INQWR
-817 NRQVKE
+817 NKQVKE
-823 KFSPEELVRLEALSE
+823 KFSPEELARLEALSE

-852 QALAHSA
+852 QALAYSA

-872 EALRPGPS
+872 QALRPGPS
-880 LRHQER
+880 LRYQER
-886 LKARLEAESGAFQR
+886 LKAKLEAESGAFQR

-935 LGIGTDDTS
+935 LGIGTGDLV
-944 TRGML
+944 TRSKL
-949 DIQLGDDIDLEA
+949 DEQLGEDIDLEA

-975 LSELVPWFGVGR
+975 LSELVPWYGVGR
-987 ATAAEQHYHH
+987 ATAGEQHYHH
-997 WELIFTEILGPRVED
+997 WELIFTEILGPKVED
-1012 KPEPKGFDLMF
+1012 KPEPRGFDLMF

-1028 LKVSWK
+1028 VGAAWQA
-1034 DAPLLSEF
+1034 APILDEF
-1042 EPLLGVRDAK
+1042 EPLLGVRDSK
-1052 SATYNRERPRL
+1052 SATYNRERPKL
-1063 LQDEQRR
+1063 LERDDRR
-1070 LTYRTAFEQGEGSN
+1070 QQYRDMYTATEGI
-1084 VFLNDATLY
+1084 ATSLGNGRLY
-1093 PALAGVQTNLYKNF
+1093 PAISGMRTNLYKNF
-1107 IERSWGL
+1107 IERSWAL
-1114 LGERGIAGLLHPE
+1114 LGEQGISSLLHPE
-1127 GVFDDPNGGELRK
+1127 GVFDDPKGGQFRESYYKRLKTHFQLKNELILF
-1140 AYYPRLRA
+1140 AEVD
-1148 HYQHHNGLPLFSD
+1148 HHLP
-1161 VDAKERFSINIFV
+1161 FSINTFS
-1174 GEPGEVSFFNISNL
+1174 GRAGEVCFDAIFNL
-1188 ADPSTVE
+1188 FDPRAIRQSRDGGNE
-1195 RSEGVVESVQPIPG
+1195 LEPIPG
-1209 FKDDKG
+1209 IKNSDG
-1215 DWETR
+1215 NWETR
-1220 GHPERILKIT
+1220 GHSERILSIT
-1230 ERELGLFARLFE
+1230 ERELLLFARLFE
-1242 EAETPPLQARLPQ
+1242 ESDILALQARLPQ
-1255 VHSRPLLKVLEKFA
+1255 VHSRPLLKVLERFA
-1269 KAPRRLSD
+1269 KAPQRLGD
-1277 LKGQYMAT
+1277 LKGKYYPSDMFN
-1285 EMLHEANA
+1285 ESNA
-1293 QRDGMITRQQEPS
+1293 QRDGLITRQEEPS
-1306 FQPANADEWVA
+1306 VQSSSADEWVV

-1331 PRTACTANGHYDAID
+1331 SRTICTANGHYDAID
-1346 LETIPND
+1346 MKSIPSD

-1380 KPQKPTK
+1380 KPQKPIK
-1387 TDSGWQ
+1387 TDSGWE
-1393 PGFWP
+1393 PGFWH
-1398 VADDEAAAYEALLGE
+1398 VADEYVAAFEALLGE
-1413 PLKRYGIDTSRPGAR
+1413 PLKRYGIETSRPGAR
-1428 TARQFGFFSRWEG
+1428 TARQFGFFYRWEG

-1450 KHNGLERNSQAFTR
+1450 KHNGLERNAQEFTR
-1464 SFSDVRLEQVALHKG
+1464 SFSDVWLEQVAPQKD
-1479 DMEWL
+1479 DMKWL
-1484 PKPLTAQPRLVY
+1484 PKPLTARPRHVY

-1509 PAVMPPGIT
+1509 PAMMPAGIT
-1518 HINPVI
+1518 HIHPVL
-1524 SLTFNDSAMA
+1524 SYAYLDDDKFAVMA
-1534 AIFGGHSFSLLHDF
+1534 GHSFSILYDF
-1548 LIRVAGRSDI
+1548 LVRVAGRSDI
-1558 YANTLLPF
+1558 YDSTLRPF
-1566 PLVEEAYWP
+1566 PIVEKKYWP
-1575 NIKVRALRLSCL
+1575 FIKSRALRLSFL
-1587 TNHYAELWHDLF
+1587 TSHFAELWHDLF

-1607 FAKTGA
+1607 FAMAGA
-1613 KKWSELSPAWNR
+1613 KKWSELSSVWNR

-1640 ELDVLLALGF
+1640 ELDVILALGF
-1650 GLSVEELVQ
+1650 GLSVDELIQ
-1659 IYSVQFSA
+1659 IYFVQFSA

-1684 PNTKRKDAGGKEV
+1684 PNTKRKDAGGKRLRE
-1697 RDARADHDGSSPLT
+1697 ARAVHDGVSPLT

-1724 RTFYPPFRHVDRIE
+1724 RSFYPPFRHVDRIE
-1738 DYRTGYRVFAERLG
+1738 DYRTAYCVFAERLG
-1752 IELPEA
+1752 IETNQEELA
-1758 EAPAMAE
+1758 